1 MPARAQDSFCGDE
14 LLTLTYYGHCA
25 FLWTSAQGIRVLID
39 PFGNSES
46 SYWFPRPFPPL
57 EADVVLVTHDHFDH
71 NATNRLPGRPTLLRG
86 PGAFRLQDIQ
96 IEGVLDVHSA
106 GPGARGMAN
115 TLFVI
120 EMDGVRYCH
129 IGDNRH
135 DVPEDVRVRLGRV
148 DVLMVTVDD
157 SCHLLSYTQVDVLVD
172 ALDPRVVVPM
182 HYYIEGLTTKGST
195 LKEPA
200 VWLASRSLVRTP
212 DPLVISARDLPETQ
226 QTWVLAPQSVL

>member
-1 MPARAQDSFCGDE
+1 M
-14 LLTLTYYGHCA
+14 TLTYYGHCA
-25 FLWTSAQGIRVLID
+25 FLWTSPKGVRVLID

-46 SYWFPRPFPPL
+46 SYWFPRPFPPT

-71 NATNRLPGRPTLLRG
+71 NATNDLPGRPTLLRG
-86 PGAFRLQDIQ
+86 PGAFRLGDVL

-106 GPGARGMAN
+106 GPGARGVAN

-120 EMDGVRYCH
+120 EIDGVRYCH

-135 DVPEDVRVRLGRV
+135 DVPEEVRVRLGRV
-148 DVLMVTVDD
+148 DLLMVTVDD
-157 SCHLLSYTQVDVLVD
+157 SCHLLSYAQVDAIVD

-182 HYYIEGLTTKGST
+182 HYYVEGLTTKEST
-195 LKEPA
+195 LKGPDG
-200 VWLASRSLVRTP
+200 WLASRSPSRTP

-226 QTWVLAPQSVL
+226 QTWVLTPQGIL